1 MIVIGGGAA
10 GLSAALFA
18 ARAGARVT
26 LLEKNEK
33 FGKKLYITGK
43 GRCNL
48 CNACDTEEF
57 LRNVPRNPRFLY
69 SALRFLSPDALQG
82 LMHEMGCETKVER
95 GNRVFPVSDH
105 ASDVSRAFLNGLR
118 GNPLKLGVEVLS
130 IQTEGGR
137 VTGVRVRDGAGE
149 RLLPCDC
156 AIVATG
162 GISYPVTGSTGDG
175 YRFASEAGHTIIPPL
190 PSLVPLTAKEAWI
203 RQLQGLS
210 LKNVCLTASVHG
222 RIKYSEQGEMLF
234 THFGIS
240 GPLVLTLS
248 SVLAACAWQDVR
260 LVLDLKP
267 ALSMEQ
273 LDARI
278 LREFAA
284 APRKQ
289 LQNILPALL
298 PARMA
303 EIFPALCDISADKQ
317 PSQITASERAR
328 LVQHFKSLPITI
340 TGTRPIDEAIITCG
354 GVSTREVSPATLM
367 SKKVEGLFFA
377 GEVLDVDAFTGGF
390 NLQIAFSTG
399 ALAGHSA
406 AQYQPSDI

>member
-1 MIVIGGGAA
+1 
-10 GLSAALFA
+10 
-18 ARAGARVT
+18 
-26 LLEKNEK
+26 
-33 FGKKLYITGK
+33 
-43 GRCNL
+43 
-48 CNACDTEEF
+48 
-57 LRNVPRNPRFLY
+57 
-69 SALRFLSPDALQG
+69 
-82 LMHEMGCETKVER
+82 
-95 GNRVFPVSDH
+95 
-105 ASDVSRAFLNGLR
+105 
-118 GNPLKLGVEVLS
+118 
-130 IQTEGGR
+130 
-137 VTGVRVRDGAGE
+137 
-149 RLLPCDC
+149 
-156 AIVATG
+156 
-162 GISYPVTGSTGDG
+162 
-175 YRFASEAGHTIIPPL
+175 
-190 PSLVPLTAKEAWI
+190 
-203 RQLQGLS
+203 
-210 LKNVCLTASVHG
+210 
-222 RIKYSEQGEMLF
+222 MLF